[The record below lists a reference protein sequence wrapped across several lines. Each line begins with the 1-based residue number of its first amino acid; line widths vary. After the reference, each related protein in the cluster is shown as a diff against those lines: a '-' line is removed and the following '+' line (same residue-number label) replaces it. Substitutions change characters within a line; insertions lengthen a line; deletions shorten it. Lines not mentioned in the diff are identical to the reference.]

1 MAVVAAGVAVQAE
14 AGVAVVVMDNTAT
27 AIANADAITEVT
39 HRDVDVAGVAGM
51 GDGLCHQKMATDTRR
66 GTLVAVLSLVHYT
79 ADSLTIAIVAAVVL
93 AGGSGGC
100 ARL

>member
-1 MAVVAAGVAVQAE
+1 MQAE

-39 HRDVDVAGVAGM
+39 HRGVDVANVANVAGM

-100 ARL
+100 SRH